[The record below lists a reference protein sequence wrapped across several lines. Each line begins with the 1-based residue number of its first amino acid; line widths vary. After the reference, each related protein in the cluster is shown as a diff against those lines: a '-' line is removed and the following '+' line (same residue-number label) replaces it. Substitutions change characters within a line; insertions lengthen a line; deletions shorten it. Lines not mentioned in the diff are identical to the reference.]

1 LVLRTHV
8 KPDLLLPAYYFSG
21 VGLQY

>member
-8 KPDLLLPAYYFSG
+8 EPDLLLPAYYFSG
-21 VGLQY
+21 VGFQY

>member
-1 LVLRTHV
+1 LVLTTHV

-21 VGLQY
+21 VGFQY

>member
-1 LVLRTHV
+1 LVLTTHV